1 MDSFGYHALCL
12 RGKLQKMRHDEVV
25 YALNSLDFEAQ
36 LRPYPNAP
44 VQCLGISW
52 QSSSDGTTAFCPA
65 DVLLDWDH
73 LPRRTCVDVT
83 IVSPIL
89 AHMPATFH
97 PSKAAPI
104 AEDSKYSKYWLACIM
119 ASWVCGRLFWLFGP
133 RYCPNADSS
142 RSYAGIN
149 EVVPTITSF

>member
-1 MDSFGYHALCL
+1 M
-12 RGKLQKMRHDEVV
+12 V
-25 YALNSLDFEAQ
+25 YALNSLAFEAQ

-52 QSSSDGTTAFCPA
+52 QSSSDGTTAFRPA

-89 AHMPATFH
+89 AHVSSTFY
-97 PSKAAPI
+97 PGKAARI
-104 AEDSKYSKYWLACIM
+104 AEDSKYSKHSLACQDTGFGYLGF
-119 ASWVCGRLFWLFGP
+119 AADCFCCLAPDTTKTLTRLA
-133 RYCPNADSS
+133 YK
-142 RSYAGIN
+142 I
-149 EVVPTITSF
+149 VPTIPSF